1 MRGSHQ
7 KSVSSP
13 KPLVGLGEETGF
25 FICRPERKRDEDDCS
40 KLLPSSIP
48 DVNSQGQ
55 VSLVAPA
62 VMVVSGASLYAGAAV
77 AVGLF
82 ESFSPFIV
90 AWFRVAAA
98 GIILLLLYRP
108 KWRAFGGVAGRNA
121 ATYGVMTMAMNMSF
135 YQSLNHIPMGTA
147 VAIEFLGPIV
157 VAAWGSRVL
166 RDWVA
171 LIFAALG
178 VLVISGATW
187 SDNAIG
193 ILWALTAGLFWAGYI
208 VISSHIAAD
217 RENSRQS
224 MAVGFSYAG
233 LLALPV
239 MWLMWPEDPGI
250 PGITIIGLAAGLGLL
265 SAAIPYGLDQVV
277 LRMAGPSLF
286 ALLQAILPVV
296 AAIIGAI
303 ALGQWLTPAEM
314 IGIVLIMAAVALR
327 RN

>member
-1 MRGSHQ
+1 
-7 KSVSSP
+7 
-13 KPLVGLGEETGF
+13 
-25 FICRPERKRDEDDCS
+25 
-40 KLLPSSIP
+40 
-48 DVNSQGQ
+48 
-55 VSLVAPA
+55 
-62 VMVVSGASLYAGAAV
+62 MVVSGASLYAGAAV

-98 GIILLLLYRP
+98 GVILLVLYRP
-108 KWRAFGGVAGRNA
+108 QLRAFRGIAGRNA
-121 ATYGVMTMAMNMSF
+121 AIYGVMTMAMNMSF

-157 VAAWGSRVL
+157 VAAWGSRRA
-166 RDWVA
+166 RDWAA
-171 LIFAALG
+171 LILAGLG

-193 ILWALTAGLFWAGYI
+193 ILWALAAGLFWAGYI
-208 VISSHIAAD
+208 IISSHIAAD

-233 LLALPV
+233 LLALPI
-239 MWLMWPEDPGI
+239 MWLMWPQDPGI
-250 PGITIIGLAAGLGLL
+250 PGLTILGLAAGLGLL

-277 LRMAGPSLF
+277 MRMAGPSLF

-303 ALGQWLTPAEM
+303 ALGQWLTVAE
-314 IGIVLIMAAVALR
+314 IVGILSIMVAVALR